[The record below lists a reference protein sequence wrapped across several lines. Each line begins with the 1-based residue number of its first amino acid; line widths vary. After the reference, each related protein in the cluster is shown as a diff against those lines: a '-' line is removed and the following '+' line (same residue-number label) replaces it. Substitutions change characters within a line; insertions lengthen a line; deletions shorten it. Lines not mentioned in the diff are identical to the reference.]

1 MRKLLKTHI
10 LKNKQQKN
18 IILNE
23 LSNEFTIIKEPPLNE
38 SRLYYDT
45 FDWRL
50 FRGESYLYRLENR
63 YVLCNSKTDRVIN
76 SIHSSKIVDH
86 LFAADFSRSSFRN
99 RLEDLIGIRALL
111 PLFHEKLEAQTVNL
125 LNDDEKIVVR
135 LFFIHSNLM
144 VDQNKILIDPFLM
157 VEAIRGYRNEEKK
170 VHERIQNQSL
180 VETGHS
186 KFQQIIGYSGKKAL
200 AYSSKIKIKLQ
211 KEMTVGEA
219 VRKILTQYVKV
230 IKQNEAGIRKDID
243 IEFLHDFRVA
253 IRRTRSL
260 LSQIKN
266 ILTIKELSEFRKKLE
281 EVQKLTNVLRDL
293 DVYLLKESYFKMILP
308 LKMRKSLNP
317 LFTEIQKAREEEH
330 EQVIQLLESREYR
343 HLINQWSDFL
353 KSDQLLQ
360 TKKSERPVL
369 PYAKKIISKRL
380 KIVLQNGSIL
390 LRGNPDDQSL
400 HALRIDCKKLRYLL
414 EFFIS
419 LFPAETIKEVVN
431 HLKNLQDL
439 LGEYNDLV
447 IQSSDLQQRL
457 SSLKLQDKELRD
469 TSAALG
475 GLLTIFHQEQ
485 SNLKKRF
492 KVTFRQFSHTK
503 QLDIYHH
510 LFN

>member
-1 MRKLLKTHI
+1 MILSTGDCFGERVTYIVSKTDM
-10 LKNKQQKN
+10 
-18 IILNE
+18 
-23 LSNEFTIIKEPPLNE
+23 FC
-38 SRLYYDT
+38 
-45 FDWRL
+45 
-50 FRGESYLYRLENR
+50 G
-63 YVLCNSKTDRVIN
+63 NSKTDQVIN
-76 SIHSSKIVDH
+76 STVSSKIVDYP
-86 LFAADFSRSSFRN
+86 FAGDFPHSSFKN
-99 RLEDLIGIRALL
+99 RLESLIGIRALL
-111 PLFHEKLEAQTVNL
+111 PLFQEKVEAQMVHLLNGDEKL
-125 LNDDEKIVVR
+125 VVR
-135 LFFIHSNLM
+135 LVFTHSNLM
-144 VDQNKILIDPFLM
+144 VDQKKILTDPFLM
-157 VEAIRGYRNEEKK
+157 IGAIRGYRNEEKK
-170 VHERIQNQSL
+170 VHERLQNLSL
-180 VETGHS
+180 METGHS
-186 KFQQIIGYSGKKAL
+186 KFQQIIQYSGKKLL
-200 AYSSKIKIKLQ
+200 AYSSKIKIKLHQ
-211 KEMTVGEA
+211 EMTVGEA
-219 VRKILTQYVKV
+219 VGKILTQYVKV

-266 ILTIKELSEFRKKLE
+266 ILAVKGLNEFRKKLK
-281 EVQKLTNVLRDL
+281 EVQKLTNILRDL

-308 LKMRKSLNP
+308 QKMRKSLNP
-317 LFTEIQKAREEEH
+317 LFNEIQQAREEEH
-330 EQVIQLLESREYR
+330 QKVTQYLESKEYR
-343 HLINQWSDFL
+343 QVINQWSDFL

-360 TKKSERPVL
+360 TKKSQRPVL

-390 LRGNPDDQSL
+390 STRNPDDQSL
-400 HALRIDCKKLRYLL
+400 HALRIDCKNLRYLM

-457 SSLKLQDKELRD
+457 SSLKLPDKELRD

-475 GLLTIFHQEQ
+475 GLMTIFHQEQ
-485 SNLKKRF
+485 SDLKKRF
-492 KVTFRQFSHTK
+492 KATFRQFSHTK